1 MNIIYHALAIKA
13 TIFIFFL
20 TLIISN
26 FFINIFIILSSLFFF
41 KNFKFSRFYQ
51 NKTLVLIAIFF
62 LYIFFCGF
70 LYDPINTKNFTI
82 LRFIFLIFLIY
93 ELKKILFFETHL
105 QKISLFFIIFISI
118 DLLFQYFTGRD
129 FFGFSSQEVLTGP
142 FRDEIAGAF
151 LAKLWIFSGLYIF
164 ESKNYKINL
173 LALILCFFGILFSSE
188 RMALFHFIS
197 ISGIFLI
204 FFLFKK
210 NLLLHKIFVIFI
222 LAIFSIIIISTN
234 DLIKVNI
241 LGKTLNQIGLKEFSY
256 KIIKNS
262 KPVIS
267 MDNSEQIID
276 DDLKLLINNLKK
288 QYNFKYNQEIDYAY
302 YVWGFENPLLS
313 SPHNKLFNS
322 AKEIFKS
329 NYWIGTGVKSFQS
342 HCEKNTK
349 IQEDPNNYQCSTH
362 PHNIHIQILQESGLI
377 GYSLFLLLTINVI
390 FYSYKN
396 YVINRDQY
404 HLGYLIGLILFL
416 LPLPSGNFYGTF
428 PGSFFWLL
436 IALNIYDRKLLIK
449 KF

>member
-1 MNIIYHALAIKA
+1 MNKIYHALAIKA

-26 FFINIFIILSSLFFF
+26 FFINIFIFLSSFFFF

-51 NKTLVLIAIFF
+51 NKTLILLATFF

-82 LRFIFLIFLIY
+82 LRFFFLIFLIY

-105 QKISLFFIIFISI
+105 QKISLFFLIFISI

-129 FFGFSSQEVLTGP
+129 FFGFPRQEVLTGP

-164 ESKNYKINL
+164 TSKSYKINL
-173 LALILCFFGILFSSE
+173 LALILCFFGILLSSE
-188 RMALFHFIS
+188 RMSLFFFIS
-197 ISGIFLI
+197 ISVIFIFL
-204 FFLFKK
+204 FLFKK
-210 NLLLHKIFVIFI
+210 NLLSHKIFVIFI
-222 LAIFSIIIISTN
+222 LVIFSIIILTN

-256 KIIKNS
+256 RIIKNS
-262 KPVIS
+262 KPVTS
-267 MDNSEQIID
+267 YDNSIKITD
-276 DDLKLLINNLKK
+276 DNLLLLINNLKK
-288 QYNFKYNQEIDYAY
+288 QYNFKYNQEIEYAY

-322 AKEIFKS
+322 AKEIFKN

-342 HCEKNTK
+342 QCEKNIK
-349 IQEDPNNYQCSTH
+349 IQEDPTNYQCSSH

-377 GYSLFLLLTINVI
+377 GYSLFLLIIINVI

-404 HLGYLIGLILFL
+404 HLGYLIGIILFL
-416 LPLPSGNFYGTF
+416 LPLPSGSFYGTF
-428 PGSFFWLL
+428 PASFFWFL